1 MADERI
7 IGYLRKGINKG
18 HSIESL
24 KQQLLG
30 SGFQKNLIDEA
41 ALELKGPSAKESPEK
56 PKETSPT
63 EKISPEE
70 PKKPKEENLIEEV
83 PGLDNNSN
91 TSISKY
97 SGERFS
103 KKSGVFWK
111 IGKSIVSPGE
121 LFESVKYEGI
131 WPPLKYYLI
140 LLLIP
145 FIATTLGTLFFI
157 GAFTNLLE
165 VLSINIP
172 HTGALLTTISI
183 LVFAALIFIAIPIL
197 TFIAAG
203 ILHLTIKIYGGDGS
217 FADTFGI
224 IVYSSTPSVL
234 FGFIPI
240 IPIWSIVLNVIGVS
254 KNHSISKLRA
264 ILALLTP
271 GILLSIATTMLWYFL
286 PDGTITVGSAG

>member
-7 IGYLRKGINKG
+7 IGYLREGVNKG

-30 SGFQKNLIDEA
+30 GGFQKNLIDEA
-41 ALELKGPSAKESPEK
+41 ALELQKPSTKESTEK
-56 PKETSPT
+56 PKEPT
-63 EKISPEE
+63 PIKENSPE
-70 PKKPKEENLIEEV
+70 PPPRQEENLIEEV
-83 PGLDNNSN
+83 PGLDSTSN
-91 TSISKY
+91 TSASKY
-97 SGERFS
+97 SEGRFS

-111 IGKSIVSPGE
+111 IGKSIVSPRE
-121 LFESVKYEGI
+121 LFKSVKYEGM

-145 FIATTLGTLFFI
+145 FIATTIGTLFFI

-165 VLSINIP
+165 ILNISIP

-203 ILHLTIKIYGGDGS
+203 IFHLILKLYGGDGS
-217 FADTFGI
+217 FTDTFGI

-240 IPIWSIVLNVIGVS
+240 IPIWSIILNIIGTS
-254 KNHSISKLRA
+254 ENHSISKLRA

-271 GILLSIATTMLWYFL
+271 AILLSIATTVLWYFL
-286 PDGTITVGSAG
+286 PDGTITVGSVG